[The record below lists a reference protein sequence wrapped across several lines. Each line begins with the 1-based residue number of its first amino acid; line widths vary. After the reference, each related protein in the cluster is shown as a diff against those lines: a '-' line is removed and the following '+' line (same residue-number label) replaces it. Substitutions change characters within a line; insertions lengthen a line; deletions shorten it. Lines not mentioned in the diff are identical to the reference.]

1 MKRLNLKQM
10 ENVQGGGK
18 GRECLLRGAA
28 FTATIALGFISAGFW
43 EVSAGIVADSTH
55 CF

>member
-1 MKRLNLKQM
+1 MKKLDFKQM

-28 FTATIALGFISAGFW
+28 FTATIALGFISPGFW
-43 EVSAGIVADSTH
+43 EVSAGIVADSAH

>member
-1 MKRLNLKQM
+1 M

-28 FTATIALGFISAGFW
+28 LTATIALGFISAGFW
-43 EVSAGIVADSTH
+43 EVSAGIVADSAH